1 MDAEEGKGSRMADT
15 GVPHT
20 LALAWGLAAAPQR
33 GPKREL
39 SLERIVDAAIEI
51 ADAEGLSAVTMQRVA
66 KTFEFS
72 TMALYRY
79 VATKDDLH
87 QLMLD
92 TAMSAQL
99 APLNVTD
106 WQSGFR
112 ELLRGLVAAYRRHP
126 WALDIR
132 LTPDIH
138 LMPGQIRVADIGLH
152 SMRGLAVPAQIKL
165 GILMLLSAFARG
177 QAAVERE
184 VLAGIDVGPETRALI
199 EEAVSLSA
207 FPDVAAL
214 VKNGEYFGD
223 EPAGS
228 TSVPL
233 DPEAEADAIL
243 EFAVQVLIAGL
254 ESTLEDIPLSHTSAP
269 TPPPSTPQEAYEA
282 SEARLRQ
289 HKELRKQAQQRLR
302 EMEREEATLQKA
314 RDRAKELAKAHA
326 KLAQG

>member
-1 MDAEEGKGSRMADT
+1 MADT
-15 GVPHT
+15 GVSHT

-51 ADAEGLSAVTMQRVA
+51 ADSEGLSAVTMQRVA

-99 APLNVTD
+99 TPLKATD

-112 ELLRGLVAAYRRHP
+112 ELLRGLVIAYRRHP

-132 LTPDIH
+132 LTPEIH
-138 LMPGQIRVADIGLH
+138 LMPGQMRVADIGLH
-152 SMRGLAVPAQIKL
+152 SMRDLAVPAQTKL

-177 QAAVERE
+177 QATVERE
-184 VLAGIDVGPETRALI
+184 VLAGIDVGIETRALI
-199 EEAVSLSA
+199 EEAVSASA
-207 FPDVAAL
+207 FPDVAVL
-214 VKNGEYFGD
+214 VKDGQYFGD
-223 EPAGS
+223 EPTGS
-228 TSVPL
+228 TSIPL
-233 DPEAEADAIL
+233 DTEAEADAIL

-254 ESTLEDIPLSHTSAP
+254 DSTLEHMPPAP
-269 TPPPSTPQEAYEA
+269 ASTRTVQPATPQEAYDEA
-282 SEARLRQ
+282 EARLQR
-289 HKELRKQAQQRLR
+289 HKNLRKQAQQQLR
-302 EMEREEATLQKA
+302 EMEREEAGLQKA

-326 KLAQG
+326 KLA